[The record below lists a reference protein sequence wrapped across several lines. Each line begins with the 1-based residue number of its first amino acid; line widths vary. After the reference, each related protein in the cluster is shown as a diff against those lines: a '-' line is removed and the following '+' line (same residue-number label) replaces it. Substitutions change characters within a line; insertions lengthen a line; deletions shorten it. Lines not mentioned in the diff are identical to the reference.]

1 MSSIAVRHFTLGSG
15 RGGLGG
21 TTTRL
26 MRGTSITLEEKPMKT
41 FAFAA
46 ALALAAGGASAHDA
60 GNPYRASGQRAGG
73 PAYLANSET
82 GGKVAPVRRRNA
94 SPSFQNGSNQHA
106 GGPAAELNAGG
117 MGSVSAQGTVYDP
130 ARTVP
135 FGTARSGHAAGGP
148 VRQ

>member
-1 MSSIAVRHFTLGSG
+1 
-15 RGGLGG
+15 
-21 TTTRL
+21 
-26 MRGTSITLEEKPMKT
+26 MKT
-41 FAFAA
+41 FTLAA
-46 ALALAAGGASAHDA
+46 ALALAAGGAFAHDA

-73 PAYLANSET
+73 PGYLANSET
-82 GGKVAPVRRRNA
+82 GGKVAPVVRRSA

-117 MGSVSAQGTVYDP
+117 TGSVSAQGTVHDP

>member
-1 MSSIAVRHFTLGSG
+1 
-15 RGGLGG
+15 
-21 TTTRL
+21 
-26 MRGTSITLEEKPMKT
+26 MKT
-41 FAFAA
+41 FTLAA
-46 ALALAAGGASAHDA
+46 ALALAATGAFAHDA

-82 GGKVAPVRRRNA
+82 GGPVQPVRRRSA
-94 SPSFQNGSNQHA
+94 SPSYQNGSGQHA

-117 MGSVSAQGTVYDP
+117 TGSVSAQRTVYGP
-130 ARTVP
+130 ARIVP